1 MYFKGVSENLHKAAA
16 YNVSH
21 HLEKLVKE
29 EKVNVIE
36 DNETIKYLIK

>member
-1 MYFKGVSENLHKAAA
+1 MYFKGISESLYSAAA

-29 EKVNVIE
+29 EKVTTIE
-36 DNETIKYLIK
+36 VNQTIKYLIK